1 MMERQSI
8 SIARRLLAMI
18 KENWKEPWLRDLLK
32 TKMED
37 PPISE
42 DLIPEILE
50 EMALL
55 ARLKT

>member
-1 MMERQSI
+1 MERQTTI
-8 SIARRLLAMI
+8 VARRLLAMI

-32 TKMED
+32 TKVED

-42 DLIPEILE
+42 ALIPEILE